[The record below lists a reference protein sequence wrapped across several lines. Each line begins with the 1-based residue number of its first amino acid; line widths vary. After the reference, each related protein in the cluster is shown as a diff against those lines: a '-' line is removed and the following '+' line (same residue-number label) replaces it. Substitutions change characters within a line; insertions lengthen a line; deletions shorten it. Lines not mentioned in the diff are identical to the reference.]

1 MHSSSCN
8 VSTLTLGL
16 VNRAAAA
23 AAPTNLFH
31 TTACRFQD
39 AAAAVFDQ
47 NDVPQNVSTLDKRT
61 ESTLYAFGARLGLKE
76 LPFTK
81 LTQSVTH
88 ASTKEDANNQVLTVL
103 GKPRR
108 IYTLYSIVR
117 LRQEITR

>member
-23 AAPTNLFH
+23 PTNLFH
-31 TTACRFQD
+31 TTARRFQD

-108 IYTLYSIVR
+108 IYTLYSNVR